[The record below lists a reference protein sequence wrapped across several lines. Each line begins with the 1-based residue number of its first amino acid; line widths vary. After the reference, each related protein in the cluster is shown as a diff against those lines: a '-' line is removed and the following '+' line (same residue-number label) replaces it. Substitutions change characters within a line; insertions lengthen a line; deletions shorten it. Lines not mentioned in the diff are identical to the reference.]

1 MPKSSVESPYSD
13 WKEMMRLNP
22 QLENLKE
29 TFDISQKTTLQPA
42 LKLTPEI
49 KAIIKGEAPA
59 LKQPSGEE
67 VFMPREQEEES
78 NYENEANAFAY
89 KWQVNMPLESQS
101 KETIN
106 KTSIMNWLEKTFNI
120 PIKSKVTHKWKASG
134 MYYGKKW
141 LIRLASG
148 ESCQWQFTK

>member
-1 MPKSSVESPYSD
+1 
-13 WKEMMRLNP
+13 
-22 QLENLKE
+22 
-29 TFDISQKTTLQPA
+29 
-42 LKLTPEI
+42 
-49 KAIIKGEAPA
+49 
-59 LKQPSGEE
+59 
-67 VFMPREQEEES
+67 MPREQEEES

-141 LIRLASG
+141 LIRLAKWG
-148 ESCQWQFTK
+148 ELPVAVHEVAHHIDKAILDKGWRNNYIFRTELANLDYDQKREEELQKVLLST